1 MKQNIFIKQKVIL
14 NWMLR
19 HVFIKIIS
27 ISFVFQ
33 IIVLSTIGAVAS
45 FNGITTNAVVS
56 IDVEKINVTF
66 ESNNY
71 TLYGE
76 IYYSSNETG
85 SFPGIVFCEGL
96 AGYVNIYSWMPEAL
110 AKQGYVVL
118 IFDFPG
124 QGKSEGIF
132 GNRSFSIPFLNLY
145 LRFGAFIETGFHYM
159 MDDWVKATMDAVT
172 YLTEESPVKNL
183 IDNKTLGLIGHS
195 LGGLTVTETAAV
207 DKRIDAVVAL
217 SQGNIADVEKIDV
230 PIQFQ
235 AGCFDFSTYSIPI
248 TYLSYKRANAPK
260 ELITI
265 QFGTHIGFTTA
276 FAKFC
281 LCPRW
286 QKEISLRYAIG
297 WFDYFLKNK
306 TGAYEKI
313 TTSTDHLSKIIRSR
327 YNFGDGEHILK
338 TSDI

>member
-1 MKQNIFIKQKVIL
+1 
-14 NWMLR
+14 MLGYALS
-19 HVFIKIIS
+19 KIMAIS
-27 ISFVFQ
+27 LIAQ
-33 IIVLSTIGAVAS
+33 IIILSTISADVSVDSRTLNVAFS
-45 FNGITTNAVVS
+45 S
-56 IDVEKINVTF
+56 DVEKINVTF
-66 ESNNY
+66 ESSNY

-76 IYYSSNETG
+76 IYYPSNGTG
-85 SFPGIVFCEGL
+85 PFPGIVFCEGF
-96 AGYVNIYSWMPEAL
+96 AGYVNAYSWIPEAL

-132 GNRSFSIPFLNLY
+132 GNGSISIPFLNLY
-145 LRFGAFIETGFHYM
+145 LRFGAFIETGFHYV
-159 MDDWVKATMDAVT
+159 MDDWVKATMDAIT
-172 YLTEESPVKNL
+172 YLTDESPVKNL
-183 IDNKTLGLIGHS
+183 VDNKTLGLIGHS

-217 SQGNIADVEKIDV
+217 SQGNIVDVGKIDV

-248 TYLSYKRANAPK
+248 TYLSYKRANSPK

-276 FAKFC
+276 FANFC

-313 TTSTDHLSKIIRSR
+313 TTGTDHLSKIIRSR

>member
-1 MKQNIFIKQKVIL
+1 
-14 NWMLR
+14 MLR
-19 HVFIKIIS
+19 NVFIKIIS
-27 ISFVFQ
+27 ISFIFQ
-33 IIVLSTIGAVAS
+33 IIVLSTISAVAS
-45 FNGITTNAVVS
+45 FNGRTTNAVVS
-56 IDVEKINVTF
+56 FDVEKINVTF
-66 ESNNY
+66 KSSNY
-71 TLYGE
+71 ALYGE
-76 IYYSSNETG
+76 IYYSSNGTG
-85 SFPGIVFCEGL
+85 PFPGIVFCEGL
-96 AGYVNIYSWMPEAL
+96 AGYVNMYNWVPEAL

-132 GNRSFSIPFLNLY
+132 GNRSISIPILNLY
-145 LRFGAFIETGFHYM
+145 LRFGAFIGTRFYYV
-159 MDDWVKATMDAVT
+159 DNDFVKATMDAIT
-172 YLTEESPVKNL
+172 YLTDESPVKNL
-183 IDNKTLGLIGHS
+183 VDNKTLGLIGHS
-195 LGGLTVTETAAV
+195 LGGLIVTETAAV

-217 SQGNIADVEKIDV
+217 SQGNITDAEEIDV

-248 TYLSYKRANAPK
+248 TYLSYKRANTPK

-281 LCPRW
+281 LCPPW

-313 TTSTDHLSKIIRSR
+313 TTGADHLSKIIRSR